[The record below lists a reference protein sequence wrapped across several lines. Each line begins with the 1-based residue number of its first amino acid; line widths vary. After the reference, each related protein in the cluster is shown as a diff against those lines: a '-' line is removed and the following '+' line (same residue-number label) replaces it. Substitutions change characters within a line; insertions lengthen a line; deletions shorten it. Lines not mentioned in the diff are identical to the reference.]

1 MFKLLSLVL
10 TLCFVFIGVSL
21 GVLNPSE
28 VMLDLF
34 FVQMQLPLSVV
45 MAVLFIC
52 GMLLG
57 ALFILMQ
64 VIRLNWMLRRK
75 TKENQKLSDQIVQL
89 KKAQVQQSADR
100 LAKDVQRVEVDQE
113 QPKALS
119 YQQL

>member
-1 MFKLLSLVL
+1 MFKLLSLIL

-28 VMLDLF
+28 VMLDLY

-64 VIRLNWMLRRK
+64 VFRLNWMLRRK
-75 TKENQKLSDQIVQL
+75 TKENQMLSDQIVQL

-100 LAKDVQRVEVDQE
+100 LAKDAQRNEADLA

-119 YQQL
+119 YQQH